1 MHNRKSSIFEFNKA
15 LIAYKFVTFDLS
27 AFLNLYIFNVL
38 SCYFIYTQAH
48 SHDKISCGTVKVD
61 FHHRA

>member
-27 AFLNLYIFNVL
+27 AFLKLYI
-38 SCYFIYTQAH
+38 
-48 SHDKISCGTVKVD
+48 
-61 FHHRA
+61 

>member
-27 AFLNLYIFNVL
+27 AFLKLYIQCFVVL
-38 SCYFIYTQAH
+38 LYLH
-48 SHDKISCGTVKVD
+48 SYDKISCGTVKVD